1 MSKKFSFKA
10 ILALALI
17 VGSMAIQSKA
27 FACGESAEGDS
38 NVHSG
43 STTTSTTTG
52 GTTVDV
58 PR

>member
-1 MSKKFSFKA
+1 MSKKFTFKA

-38 NVHSG
+38 NPNGTVTAS
-43 STTTSTTTG
+43 SSTTTG
-52 GTTVDV
+52 GATGGH
-58 PR
+58 